1 MLIGFDIG
9 GTKIEVCV
17 LDECGNTC
25 FKTRTTTPKKYPLF
39 LETISALVVEA
50 EIAVNHDFTHVGIGL
65 PGTIS
70 PATGL
75 MKNSNCTF
83 INGHDLLSDLS
94 NQLNKPVYIAND
106 ANCLALSEAIDG
118 AGEKGRL
125 VFGAILGTGC
135 GGGIVFNKI
144 LWEGANA
151 LGGEWGHNPLPNF
164 SPLKDGEPR
173 SCYCG
178 KENCIEQ
185 FISGTGLEITY
196 NALAQSSLNASD
208 IIAAKRNG
216 DATALSAYHLL
227 IDQMARSFAALINM
241 MDPDIIVIGGGLSN
255 VEEIYED
262 IPIQIRHYIFGNELK
277 TEFKKAEYGDSSGI
291 RGAAR
296 LAKATN

>member
-17 LDECGNTC
+17 LDESGAIR
-25 FKTRTTTPKKYPLF
+25 FKTRTATPKTYPLF
-39 LETISALVVEA
+39 LQAISDLATVAESDVEY
-50 EIAVNHDFTHVGIGL
+50 IFTDVGIGL

-75 MKNSNCTF
+75 MKNANCTF

-94 NQLNKPVYIAND
+94 DLLNKRVHIAND
-106 ANCLALSEAIDG
+106 ANCFALSEATDG
-118 AGEKGRL
+118 AGESGKL

-135 GGGIVFNKI
+135 GGGIVFNKT
-144 LWEGANA
+144 LWEGPNA
-151 LGGEWGHNPLPNF
+151 LGGEWGHNPLPGYEQH
-164 SPLKDGEPR
+164 KDGQTR

-196 NALAQSSLNASD
+196 KMLTQSELSAPA
-208 IIAAKRNG
+208 IIEAMRNNE
-216 DATALSAYHLL
+216 DAALSAYHAM
-227 IDQMARSFAALINM
+227 IDQMARSFAATINM
-241 MDPDIIVIGGGLSN
+241 MDPDIIVLGGGLSN
-255 VEEIYED
+255 VEEIYQD
-262 IPIQIRHYIFGNELK
+262 LPAQTQQYIFGNEFN
-277 TEFKKAEYGDSSGI
+277 TRFKKAQHGDSSGI

-296 LAKATN
+296 LAKQ